1 MLDMSHLT
9 TLSDAL
15 EQSII
20 DKDIEQI
27 QQLCEDNSAFIY
39 TIVPQSNAA
48 DNEKIKQ
55 FILVH
60 QTATQLIR
68 DVHAEMQKQ
77 LYQTNKTRVRGFIDF
92 GPALVCDQLK
102 PHYILVN
109 TLHGQQILIIQ
120 PGNGSMKTEL
130 LIFKIH

>member
-9 TLSDAL
+9 TFSDAL

-77 LYQTNKTRVRGFIDF
+77 LYQTNKTRKGVSKYKGVKN
-92 GPALVCDQLK
+92 AK
-102 PHYILVN
+102 
-109 TLHGQQILIIQ
+109 
-120 PGNGSMKTEL
+120 
-130 LIFKIH
+130 